1 MNGVRGG
8 KSNRLSANSKNKLQ
22 IIIEIKTTLNKPSN
36 ETGSALSRFL
46 LLELPSLS
54 LAAAHQI
61 NTHRTLTRFNWVG
74 RERLFSF
81 YLSFLSGLLTF
92 FDIMKADE
100 GYKG

>member
-1 MNGVRGG
+1 MNRMNNEWGERGE
-8 KSNRLSANSKNKLQ
+8 SNRLSANSKNKLQ

-81 YLSFLSGLLTF
+81 YFSFFLSFWLTYF
-92 FDIMKADE
+92 L
-100 GYKG
+100 